1 MNKRLSKLLLDPN
14 AYICA
19 VRNVV
24 SNCKK
29 IFHLT
34 APGPKILWHTTAHLP
49 RTNQIQKKSFA
60 SKSSGEQNINIPIKQ
75 KFDHS
80 KSQTLG

>member
-1 MNKRLSKLLLDPN
+1 MNKRLSKLLLD
-14 AYICA
+14 
-19 VRNVV
+19 
-24 SNCKK
+24 
-29 IFHLT
+29 H
-34 APGPKILWHTTAHLP
+34 
-49 RTNQIQKKSFA
+49 QIQKKSFA